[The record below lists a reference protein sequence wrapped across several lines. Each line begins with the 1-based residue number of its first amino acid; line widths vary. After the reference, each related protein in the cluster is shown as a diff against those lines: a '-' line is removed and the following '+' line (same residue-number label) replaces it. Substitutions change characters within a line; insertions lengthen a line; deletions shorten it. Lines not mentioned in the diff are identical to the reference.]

1 MAFNDIY
8 ISPDRIDR
16 IMQKAERQ
24 IFIAGLLYSTQD
36 EKDAAKVRIVRDL
49 FGDECLRQVEENIEQ
64 EKAIYQSA
72 RAEHDAANE
81 AANEEHSIAKE
92 EDGAHESQSSHA
104 LTPIKY
110 VGNALAMKSWQ
121 LRTKPGWYKSKRVV
135 TPNSK
140 SKWFAPSRKWKPQ
153 PEPIPKKMPRPP
165 STPPPECLKVRY
177 LLQQHGIQLHR

>member
-1 MAFNDIY
+1 
-8 ISPDRIDR
+8 
-16 IMQKAERQ
+16 MQKAERQ
-24 IFIAGLLYSTQD
+24 IFIAGLLYRTQD

-81 AANEEHSIAKE
+81 AANEEQLASESDEEHSIADE
-92 EDGAHESQSSHA
+92 EDGANESQSSHA
-104 LTPIKY
+104 LTSIKY

-140 SKWFAPSRKWKPQ
+140 SKWFAPSRNWKPQ
-153 PEPIPKKMPRPP
+153 PPPIPKKMPRPP

>member
-1 MAFNDIY
+1 
-8 ISPDRIDR
+8 
-16 IMQKAERQ
+16 MQKAERQ

-36 EKDAAKVRIVRDL
+36 EKDAAKVRIVKDL
-49 FGDECLRQVEENIEQ
+49 FGDECLRQLEENMEQ
-64 EKAIYQSA
+64 ENMLASE
-72 RAEHDAANE
+72 EHDAANE
-81 AANEEHSIAKE
+81 AANEEQLASESDEEHSIADE

-104 LTPIKY
+104 LTPIWAIERQKQM
-110 VGNALAMKSWQ
+110 ALAMKSWQ